1 MNQLN
6 CESLVRE
13 YLLNKNPIYQY
24 KLPISILISIFVFTT
39 IVNKK
44 QIKNSYM
51 LQIIIPMS
59 VLILVNVLINVISNL
74 MLSKD
79 EMNKMRSLCQN
90 WFSNTDIRKHPILS
104 RIMDLDIIESY
115 SGQTP
120 KSINSLKNDILDI
133 TSEEENKRKEYFT
146 NSKKYDHMP
155 GEEHE
160 HLTNYVSDYVSDN
173 VSDNVLPV
181 ETNKCL
187 LNSSCNVLCSG
198 EGNPCNLVAPI
209 PGPQWQ
215 PQSAEA
221 VQQRLIN
228 KDYTKAYC

>member
-120 KSINSLKNDILDI
+120 KSLNELKKDILNV
-133 TSEEENKRKEYFT
+133 SEEENQRKEYFT
-146 NSKKYDHMP
+146 NIKKKNHTP
-155 GEEHE
+155 SEEHE
-160 HLTNYVSDYVSDN
+160 HLTNYMSLEDN
-173 VSDNVLPV
+173 ILPV

-221 VQQRLIN
+221 VQRRLIN

>member
-1 MNQLN
+1 
-6 CESLVRE
+6 
-13 YLLNKNPIYQY
+13 
-24 KLPISILISIFVFTT
+24 
-39 IVNKK
+39 
-44 QIKNSYM
+44 
-51 LQIIIPMS
+51 
-59 VLILVNVLINVISNL
+59 
-74 MLSKD
+74 
-79 EMNKMRSLCQN
+79 
-90 WFSNTDIRKHPILS
+90 
-104 RIMDLDIIESY
+104 
-115 SGQTP
+115 
-120 KSINSLKNDILDI
+120 
-133 TSEEENKRKEYFT
+133 
-146 NSKKYDHMP
+146 MP

-160 HLTNYVSDYVSDN
+160 NLTNYVSDYVSDKVSDYVSDYVSDKVSDK

-221 VQQRLIN
+221 VQRRLIN

>member
-90 WFSNTDIRKHPILS
+90 WFSNTDIRKTSH
-104 RIMDLDIIESY
+104 II
-115 SGQTP
+115 
-120 KSINSLKNDILDI
+120 
-133 TSEEENKRKEYFT
+133 
-146 NSKKYDHMP
+146 
-155 GEEHE
+155 
-160 HLTNYVSDYVSDN
+160 
-173 VSDNVLPV
+173 
-181 ETNKCL
+181 
-187 LNSSCNVLCSG
+187 
-198 EGNPCNLVAPI
+198 
-209 PGPQWQ
+209 
-215 PQSAEA
+215 
-221 VQQRLIN
+221 
-228 KDYTKAYC
+228 